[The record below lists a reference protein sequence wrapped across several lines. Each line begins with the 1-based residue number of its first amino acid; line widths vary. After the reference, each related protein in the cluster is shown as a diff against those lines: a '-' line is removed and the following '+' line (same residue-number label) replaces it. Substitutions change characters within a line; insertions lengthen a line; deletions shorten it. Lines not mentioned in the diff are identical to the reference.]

1 MVTLLIFSL
10 IAGVISILAPCTVS
24 MLPILL
30 ARSADGKRSRSP
42 FLVIGGLLASIFILS
57 IILKASTALIG
68 TPQEVWQ
75 IISGGIIIVLGI
87 FTLFPGL

>member
-1 MVTLLIFSL
+1 
-10 IAGVISILAPCTVS
+10 

-42 FLVIGGLLASIFILS
+42 FLVIGGLLAS